1 MFKKNH
7 VGRPSNEELKL
18 RRNKKII
25 MVLIPVVFLVAIVL
39 TFMSGSFKNLM
50 GNSVIQFECENGSKP
65 FEQNGNQVCKV
76 SENAILLGDANLD
89 GKLDS
94 NDIILMQKVVSDD
107 LKINEYQFAAAD
119 INKNDNIE
127 SLDIEL
133 LTKYL
138 NGEEVISTYKTY
150 NLGTEKTCIKG
161 YQLTDNKCVT
171 TVDAKRVER
180 FETVYGDVNLDG
192 KVNETDLDYLK
203 KNLAKYSGYN
213 LTAQGKINADVNIDG
228 QIDAKDRMILERYL
242 NKMTGYEELPYK
254 GKIEETENLKSAV
267 YGDVNNDGKINET
280 DLDYLTKNL
289 AKYSGYDLTE
299 QGKINADVNIDG
311 QIDSKDRMILAR
323 YLNKMTGYGEL
334 PYKGKIEETEN
345 LKSAVY
351 GDVNLDGK
359 VNETDLDYLTKYLA
373 NYSGYALTEQGKINA
388 DLNADDKVDAKD
400 RMILSRY
407 LGKEEAQIF
416 TIKYDGNG
424 GTGKMND
431 QTITFG
437 VKTKL
442 TKNSYTKSN
451 YSFTGWRA
459 YNNNKKQWACYKNS
473 EKTSQGYVSQDVCNK
488 YGYVVYKDQQTVFK
502 TGDAGEVI
510 TMYAQWKWAEP
521 KKAVTV
527 KFTPETSS
535 TTVYS
540 RRKYKIKINLNLND
554 KNNSYYYKW
563 ITYKDGKLNYTGEC
577 RKVSTKN
584 MTYTLDIMAKR
595 YGQIA
600 IYSDKSCS
608 KKITSYNTKTY
619 NLSSV
624 IWPVTPQFQLLE
636 HDKMVTRY
644 KHYAYG
650 ISEGHEG
657 LDITIPVGT
666 PVYAISDGTIC
677 STYSGNGVN
686 NDEDY
691 GNALIQTTKINGKSY
706 RIIYAHLK
714 NFVVKS
720 GKVTKGQLIAYSGM
734 TGGTRIPHVHIDI
747 RNTSSCSINS
757 GSRVNPLNILPN
769 INNFKNLK
777 SSVSR
782 SDYTK
787 TEFSDSSIDL
797 YNRMYKAQKSGSI
810 WNYKIYGRVKTNY
823 KVSSSLTLKKGT
835 IVELVSRTRY
845 KRYQLKIKYNNK
857 TYSNLDETY
866 FEFVWNN

>member
-7 VGRPSNEELKL
+7 VGRPSNAELKS

-25 MVLIPVVFLVAIVL
+25 MVLIPVVILVAIVL

-94 NDIILMQKVVSDD
+94 NDIILIQKVVNDD

-192 KVNETDLDYLK
+192 KVNETDLDYLT
-203 KNLAKYSGYN
+203 NYLANYSGY
-213 LTAQGKINADVNIDG
+213 A
-228 QIDAKDRMILERYL
+228 
-242 NKMTGYEELPYK
+242 
-254 GKIEETENLKSAV
+254 LK
-267 YGDVNNDGKINET
+267 
-280 DLDYLTKNL
+280 
-289 AKYSGYDLTE
+289 E

-407 LGKEEAQIF
+407 FGKEEAQIF

-666 PVYAISDGTIC
+666 PIYAISDGTIC

>member
-7 VGRPSNEELKL
+7 VGRPSNAELKS

-25 MVLIPVVFLVAIVL
+25 MVLIPVVILVAIVL

-192 KVNETDLDYLK
+192 KVNESDLDYLTK
-203 KNLAKYSGYN
+203 YLANYSGYA
-213 LTAQGKINADVNIDG
+213 LTEQGKINADVNIDG

-242 NKMTGYEELPYK
+242 NKMTGYE
-254 GKIEETENLKSAV
+254 
-267 YGDVNNDGKINET
+267 
-280 DLDYLTKNL
+280 
-289 AKYSGYDLTE
+289 
-299 QGKINADVNIDG
+299 
-311 QIDSKDRMILAR
+311 
-323 YLNKMTGYGEL
+323 EL

-488 YGYVVYKDQQTVFK
+488 YGYVVYKDQQTVSK

-510 TMYAQWKWAEP
+510 IMYAQWKWAEP

-577 RKVSTKN
+577 SKVSTKN

>member
-180 FETVYGDVNLDG
+180 FET
-192 KVNETDLDYLK
+192 
-203 KNLAKYSGYN
+203 
-213 LTAQGKINADVNIDG
+213 
-228 QIDAKDRMILERYL
+228 
-242 NKMTGYEELPYK
+242 
-254 GKIEETENLKSAV
+254 
-267 YGDVNNDGKINET
+267 
-280 DLDYLTKNL
+280 
-289 AKYSGYDLTE
+289 
-299 QGKINADVNIDG
+299 
-311 QIDSKDRMILAR
+311 
-323 YLNKMTGYGEL
+323 
-334 PYKGKIEETEN
+334 
-345 LKSAVY
+345 VY

>member
-7 VGRPSNEELKL
+7 VGRPSNAELKS

-25 MVLIPVVFLVAIVL
+25 MVLIPVVILVAIVL

-192 KVNETDLDYLK
+192 KVNESDLDYLTK
-203 KNLAKYSGYN
+203 YLANYSGYA
-213 LTAQGKINADVNIDG
+213 LTEQGKINADVNIDG

-242 NKMTGYEELPYK
+242 NKMTGYE
-254 GKIEETENLKSAV
+254 
-267 YGDVNNDGKINET
+267 
-280 DLDYLTKNL
+280 
-289 AKYSGYDLTE
+289 
-299 QGKINADVNIDG
+299 
-311 QIDSKDRMILAR
+311 
-323 YLNKMTGYGEL
+323 EL

-442 TKNSYTKSN
+442 TKNSYIKSD

-577 RKVSTKN
+577 SKVSTKN

-782 SDYTK
+782 GDYTK

>member
-7 VGRPSNEELKL
+7 VGRPSNAELKS

-25 MVLIPVVFLVAIVL
+25 MVLIPVVILVAIVL

-192 KVNETDLDYLK
+192 KVNESDLDYLTK
-203 KNLAKYSGYN
+203 YLANYSGYA
-213 LTAQGKINADVNIDG
+213 LTEQGKINADVNIDG

-242 NKMTGYEELPYK
+242 NKMTGYE
-254 GKIEETENLKSAV
+254 
-267 YGDVNNDGKINET
+267 
-280 DLDYLTKNL
+280 
-289 AKYSGYDLTE
+289 
-299 QGKINADVNIDG
+299 
-311 QIDSKDRMILAR
+311 
-323 YLNKMTGYGEL
+323 EL

-459 YNNNKKQWACYKNS
+459 YNNNKKQWACYKNR

-577 RKVSTKN
+577 SKVSTKN

>member
-7 VGRPSNEELKL
+7 VGRPSNAELKS

-192 KVNETDLDYLK
+192 KVNE
-203 KNLAKYSGYN
+203 S
-213 LTAQGKINADVNIDG
+213 
-228 QIDAKDRMILERYL
+228 
-242 NKMTGYEELPYK
+242 
-254 GKIEETENLKSAV
+254 
-267 YGDVNNDGKINET
+267 
-280 DLDYLTKNL
+280 
-289 AKYSGYDLTE
+289 
-299 QGKINADVNIDG
+299 
-311 QIDSKDRMILAR
+311 
-323 YLNKMTGYGEL
+323 
-334 PYKGKIEETEN
+334 
-345 LKSAVY
+345 
-351 GDVNLDGK
+351 
-359 VNETDLDYLTKYLA
+359 DLDYLTKYLA

-407 LGKEEAQIF
+407 FGKEEAQIF

-577 RKVSTKN
+577 SKVSTKN

>member
-7 VGRPSNEELKL
+7 VGRPSNAELKS

-25 MVLIPVVFLVAIVL
+25 MVLIPVVILVAIVL

-94 NDIILMQKVVSDD
+94 NDIILIQKVVNDD

-192 KVNETDLDYLK
+192 KVNETDLDYLTK
-203 KNLAKYSGYN
+203 YLANYSGYA
-213 LTAQGKINADVNIDG
+213 LTEQGKINADVNIDG

-242 NKMTGYEELPYK
+242 NKMTGYE
-254 GKIEETENLKSAV
+254 
-267 YGDVNNDGKINET
+267 
-280 DLDYLTKNL
+280 
-289 AKYSGYDLTE
+289 
-299 QGKINADVNIDG
+299 
-311 QIDSKDRMILAR
+311 
-323 YLNKMTGYGEL
+323 EL

-388 DLNADDKVDAKD
+388 DVNIDGQIDAKD

-577 RKVSTKN
+577 SKVSTKN

>member
-7 VGRPSNEELKL
+7 VGRPSNAELKS

-25 MVLIPVVFLVAIVL
+25 MVLIPVVILVAIVL

-94 NDIILMQKVVSDD
+94 NDIILIQKVVNDD

-213 LTAQGKINADVNIDG
+213 LTEQGKINADVNIDG

-242 NKMTGYEELPYK
+242 NKMTGYE
-254 GKIEETENLKSAV
+254 
-267 YGDVNNDGKINET
+267 
-280 DLDYLTKNL
+280 
-289 AKYSGYDLTE
+289 
-299 QGKINADVNIDG
+299 
-311 QIDSKDRMILAR
+311 
-323 YLNKMTGYGEL
+323 EL

-424 GTGKMND
+424 SVGKMND

-442 TKNSYTKSN
+442 TKNSYIKSD

-488 YGYVVYKDQQTVFK
+488 YGYVVYKDQQTVSK

-787 TEFSDSSIDL
+787 PEFSDSSIDL

>member
-7 VGRPSNEELKL
+7 VGRPSNAELKS

-25 MVLIPVVFLVAIVL
+25 MVLIPVVILVAIVL

-192 KVNETDLDYLK
+192 KVNESDLDYLTK
-203 KNLAKYSGYN
+203 YLANYSGYA
-213 LTAQGKINADVNIDG
+213 LTEQGKINADVNIDG
-228 QIDAKDRMILERYL
+228 QIDAKDRMILVRYL
-242 NKMTGYEELPYK
+242 NKMTGYE
-254 GKIEETENLKSAV
+254 
-267 YGDVNNDGKINET
+267 
-280 DLDYLTKNL
+280 
-289 AKYSGYDLTE
+289 
-299 QGKINADVNIDG
+299 
-311 QIDSKDRMILAR
+311 
-323 YLNKMTGYGEL
+323 EL

-407 LGKEEAQIF
+407 FGKEEAQIF

-424 GTGKMND
+424 SAGKMND

-442 TKNSYTKSN
+442 TKNSYIKSD

-577 RKVSTKN
+577 SKVSTTN

-769 INNFKNLK
+769 INNFKK
-777 SSVSR
+777 R
-782 SDYTK
+782 
-787 TEFSDSSIDL
+787 I
-797 YNRMYKAQKSGSI
+797 A
-810 WNYKIYGRVKTNY
+810 NYYGFKI
-823 KVSSSLTLKKGT
+823 L
-835 IVELVSRTRY
+835 
-845 KRYQLKIKYNNK
+845 
-857 TYSNLDETY
+857 
-866 FEFVWNN
+866 

>member
-7 VGRPSNEELKL
+7 VGRPSNAELKS

-25 MVLIPVVFLVAIVL
+25 MVLIPVVILVAIVL

-94 NDIILMQKVVSDD
+94 NDIILIQKVVNDD

-192 KVNETDLDYLK
+192 KVNETDLDYLT
-203 KNLAKYSGYN
+203 NYLANYSGYA
-213 LTAQGKINADVNIDG
+213 LKEQGKINADVNIDG

-242 NKMTGYEELPYK
+242 NKMTGYE
-254 GKIEETENLKSAV
+254 
-267 YGDVNNDGKINET
+267 
-280 DLDYLTKNL
+280 
-289 AKYSGYDLTE
+289 
-299 QGKINADVNIDG
+299 
-311 QIDSKDRMILAR
+311 
-323 YLNKMTGYGEL
+323 EL

-577 RKVSTKN
+577 SKVSTKN

-757 GSRVNPLNILPN
+757 GSQVNPLNILPN

>member
-7 VGRPSNEELKL
+7 VGRPSNAELKS

-25 MVLIPVVFLVAIVL
+25 MVLIPVVILVAIVL

-94 NDIILMQKVVSDD
+94 NDIILIQKVVNDD

-192 KVNETDLDYLK
+192 KVNETDLDYLT
-203 KNLAKYSGYN
+203 NYLANYSGYA
-213 LTAQGKINADVNIDG
+213 LKEQGKINADVNIDG

-242 NKMTGYEELPYK
+242 NKMTGYE
-254 GKIEETENLKSAV
+254 
-267 YGDVNNDGKINET
+267 
-280 DLDYLTKNL
+280 
-289 AKYSGYDLTE
+289 
-299 QGKINADVNIDG
+299 
-311 QIDSKDRMILAR
+311 
-323 YLNKMTGYGEL
+323 EL

-424 GTGKMND
+424 GTGKMNV

-666 PVYAISDGTIC
+666 PIYAISDGTIC

>member
-7 VGRPSNEELKL
+7 VGRPSNAELKS

-213 LTAQGKINADVNIDG
+213 LTEQGKINADVNIDG

-242 NKMTGYEELPYK
+242 NKMTGYE
-254 GKIEETENLKSAV
+254 
-267 YGDVNNDGKINET
+267 
-280 DLDYLTKNL
+280 
-289 AKYSGYDLTE
+289 
-299 QGKINADVNIDG
+299 
-311 QIDSKDRMILAR
+311 
-323 YLNKMTGYGEL
+323 EL

-442 TKNSYTKSN
+442 TKNSYIKSD

-577 RKVSTKN
+577 SKVSTKN

>member
-7 VGRPSNEELKL
+7 VGRPSNAELKS

-25 MVLIPVVFLVAIVL
+25 MVLIPVVILVAIVL

-213 LTAQGKINADVNIDG
+213 LT
-228 QIDAKDRMILERYL
+228 
-242 NKMTGYEELPYK
+242 
-254 GKIEETENLKSAV
+254 
-267 YGDVNNDGKINET
+267 
-280 DLDYLTKNL
+280 
-289 AKYSGYDLTE
+289 E

-345 LKSAVY
+345 LKKAVY
-351 GDVNLDGK
+351 GDVNNDGK

-442 TKNSYTKSN
+442 TKNSYIKSD

-577 RKVSTKN
+577 SKVSTKN

-823 KVSSSLTLKKGT
+823 KVSSSLILKKGT

>member
-7 VGRPSNEELKL
+7 VGRPSNAELKS

-25 MVLIPVVFLVAIVL
+25 MVLIPVVILVAIVL

-94 NDIILMQKVVSDD
+94 NDIILIQKVVNDD

-192 KVNETDLDYLK
+192 KVNETDLDYLT
-203 KNLAKYSGYN
+203 NYLANYSGY
-213 LTAQGKINADVNIDG
+213 A
-228 QIDAKDRMILERYL
+228 
-242 NKMTGYEELPYK
+242 
-254 GKIEETENLKSAV
+254 LK
-267 YGDVNNDGKINET
+267 
-280 DLDYLTKNL
+280 
-289 AKYSGYDLTE
+289 E

-407 LGKEEAQIF
+407 FGKEEAQIF

-666 PVYAISDGTIC
+666 PIYAISDGTIC

-787 TEFSDSSIDL
+787 TEFSD
-797 YNRMYKAQKSGSI
+797 
-810 WNYKIYGRVKTNY
+810 
-823 KVSSSLTLKKGT
+823 
-835 IVELVSRTRY
+835 
-845 KRYQLKIKYNNK
+845 
-857 TYSNLDETY
+857 
-866 FEFVWNN
+866 

>member
-7 VGRPSNEELKL
+7 VGRPSNAELKS

-25 MVLIPVVFLVAIVL
+25 MVLIPVVILVAIVL

-94 NDIILMQKVVSDD
+94 NDIILIQKVVSDD

-192 KVNETDLDYLK
+192 KVNETALDYLK

-213 LTAQGKINADVNIDG
+213 LTEQGKINADVNIDG

-242 NKMTGYEELPYK
+242 NKMTGYE
-254 GKIEETENLKSAV
+254 
-267 YGDVNNDGKINET
+267 
-280 DLDYLTKNL
+280 
-289 AKYSGYDLTE
+289 
-299 QGKINADVNIDG
+299 
-311 QIDSKDRMILAR
+311 
-323 YLNKMTGYGEL
+323 EL

-577 RKVSTKN
+577 SKVSTKN